1 MLVLNTLTDNVT
13 KIETFDNDIGR
24 AFIDLSDVYIEYYRV
39 LLEPTITDSFDYKVD
54 LRRFNTFTNCDAE
67 QRAYADTIGRTL
79 DSSKRSEIFVYFKLL
94 NASATGS
101 VNLLGSDTLQECTW
115 IEYNGTFPVIPD
127 IILTTDSRGVQAN
140 IEYKTRTGFEMCVMS
155 SELLALS
162 VAFDWSASENQT
174 VFCDVDT
181 EIRCGSGECVKRNA
195 PVLDDFSIGVFCSL
209 YKSSLMSSSK

>member
-1 MLVLNTLTDNVT
+1 VLVLNTLTDNVT

-79 DSSKRSEIFVYFKLL
+79 DST
-94 NASATGS
+94 TGS